1 MVENEYVEYDNVG
14 AGVGGG
20 FENTAELKPMKYD
33 QAINGP
39 EAEAWKAEIENEHDR
54 MVKNKVFQEVQRKD
68 LPHGAK
74 PIDSTWACKKK
85 SNGTHRARIN
95 GRGFKQIPGQ
105 HYDSSSIHAP
115 VTNATSIR
123 VILVLM
129 LMANWT
135 ANVVDVKGAF
145 LHGEF
150 TDGEEIFMEVP
161 QGFEKH
167 YPGNVV
173 LRLLKTIYGLKQ
185 AAMAFWRMLLRC
197 IKIWGCSAVPLT
209 HVSIMIGQISVWLLS
224 FLGLM
229 TT

>member
-1 MVENEYVEYDNVG
+1 MTWVVDKPTTRSGRVIQQAPDWIRAIETGMASTAISAATSNYFASLAEIEEDEVLGFAMVENEYVEYANVG

-33 QAINGP
+33 QAINRP

-68 LPHGAK
+68 LPPGAK

-85 SNGTHRARIN
+85 SNGTHRARVN

-123 VILVLM
+123 VILV
-129 LMANWT
+129 
-135 ANVVDVKGAF
+135 VDG
-145 LHGEF
+145 
-150 TDGEEIFMEVP
+150 
-161 QGFEKH
+161 
-167 YPGNVV
+167 
-173 LRLLKTIYGLKQ
+173 
-185 AAMAFWRMLLRC
+185 
-197 IKIWGCSAVPLT
+197 
-209 HVSIMIGQISVWLLS
+209 
-224 FLGLM
+224 
-229 TT
+229 